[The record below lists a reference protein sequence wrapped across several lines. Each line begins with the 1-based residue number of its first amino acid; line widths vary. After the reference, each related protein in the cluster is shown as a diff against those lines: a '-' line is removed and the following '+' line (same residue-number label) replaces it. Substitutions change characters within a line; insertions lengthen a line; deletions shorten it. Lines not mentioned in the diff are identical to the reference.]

1 MTKAIG
7 IATQVQSTQVQS
19 TMYRWTK
26 PLRSSAVAFLT
37 AIVLTA
43 CGGGAQT
50 TENPVSQGP
59 GGGGNVAYTGPA
71 ARDADVLK
79 FQQEFWTN
87 AKTAERCGNCHSE
100 TGPQSYQFVRNDD
113 VNLAYDAAITKV
125 NRDQPAL
132 SELVNKVQTGITGHN
147 CWVTD
152 PSVCGTIMTTWI
164 ENWVGATAG
173 GGRQITL
180 LAPLSVNPADSKNF
194 PDLPTDNA
202 PNSFKDTI
210 YDPILALYCQDCHSS
225 ESATAQQPYFADP
238 DIAVAYA
245 NAKSKINLDE
255 PGNSR
260 FVIKVSP
267 DILIGGESHNCW
279 NNDCPTAESQMLA
292 AITAFAGGIQATV
305 VNPDL
310 LTSQAIRLVDGTLAS
325 GGNRYEDVQ
334 VALWE
339 FQQGSGLVALDS
351 SGVDPAIDLNFF
363 GDVTWFGG
371 WGITIGADA
380 AQGPGKA
387 QASASASSKLHDV
400 LKESGEFSIE
410 AWVVPA
416 NVTQEMAQI
425 VSYSAGPMTRNF
437 ALQQTLYDYDFLLRH
452 NAVDANDM
460 PLMGLDGQPAHS
472 TPAANEVLQAT
483 LQHVV
488 ATYDPVNGRRIY
500 VNGVLETQT
509 DPIPG
514 GTLVDWQDNFAVILG
529 NEASSDGL
537 WEGTFRL
544 ASIHRRALTQDQVTQ
559 NFDAGVGER
568 FYMLFDVSARI
579 GAPEDTSFIL
589 FEAQQFDTFAYLFDK
604 PHFITLDGVDRDN
617 VALEGLHLAMNG
629 QEVDK
634 GQSYANMAEVTD
646 ATLIQELGQ
655 PLSVLGAVIALE
667 KGPEDDQFFLTF
679 DNINGAT
686 YDRPD
691 LPMLVISPVD
701 LVNEAQIGIRT
712 FDEIAATYSSIL
724 NVDRL
729 ATYTNDAG
737 DTDAHVDVT
746 YQELRQSLPAIEDIN
761 SFLSSNQVAIA
772 QLAIQFCDSAIGT
785 NANPNPDA
793 EGVVWTAFDFDLPAA
808 TAFNATN
815 RQDFVN
821 PLIARAV
828 GQTALGV
835 QLASQ
840 PTYAVVYD
848 EVATAA
854 AVANGRPE
862 NLIDRLLNAPP
873 PRSDTRAIAKGVC
886 ASILGSAA
894 TLVQ

>member
-7 IATQVQSTQVQS
+7 IATQVHSTKS
-19 TMYRWTK
+19 RWTQ
-26 PLRSSAVAFLT
+26 PLRSSAVAFLA

-50 TENPVSQGP
+50 TDNPTSQGT

-79 FQQEFWTN
+79 FQQEFWAFT
-87 AKTAERCGNCHSE
+87 KTSERCGNCHSE
-100 TGPQSYQFVRNDD
+100 NGPQSYQFVRNDD
-113 VNLAYDAAITKV
+113 VNLAYDAAVEKI

-132 SELVNKVQTGITGHN
+132 SELVAKVQSQPIGHN

-152 PSVCGTIMTTWI
+152 PSVCGTIMTNWI
-164 ENWVGATAG
+164 ENWVGETAG
-173 GGRQITL
+173 GGREINL
-180 LAPLSVNPADSKNF
+180 LPPISVNPADSKNF
-194 PDLPTDNA
+194 PDLPTDNS
-202 PNSFKDTI
+202 PNSFKETI

-225 ESATAQQPYFADP
+225 ESATAQQPYFADT
-238 DIAVAYA
+238 DISVAYA
-245 NAKSKINLDE
+245 NAKSKINLDA

-279 NNDCPTAESQMLA
+279 DNDCPTAETEMLA
-292 AITAFAGGIQATV
+292 AITAFAGGVQATV
-305 VNPDL
+305 VDPDL

-325 GGNRYEDVQ
+325 GGNRYEDAQ

-351 SGVDPAIDLNFF
+351 SGVDPAINLNFF
-363 GDVTWFGG
+363 GDVTWYGG

-387 QASASASSKLHDV
+387 QGSATGSAKLHDI

-437 ALQQTLYDYDFLLRH
+437 ALQQTLYNYDFLLRH
-452 NAVDANDM
+452 NAVDENDE
-460 PLMGLDGQPAHS
+460 PLMGLDGEPAHS

-488 ATYDPVNGRRIY
+488 ATYDPVNGRQIF
-500 VNGVLETQT
+500 VNGVLATQT

-514 GTLVDWQDNFAVILG
+514 GTLIDWQDNFAVILG

-537 WEGTFRL
+537 WQGTFRL
-544 ASIHRRALTQDQVTQ
+544 AAVHRRALTQEQVTQ

-579 GAPEDTSFIL
+579 GAPVDSSFIL

-604 PHFITLDGVDRDN
+604 PHFITLDGIDRDS
-617 VALEGLHLAMNG
+617 VEIEGMHLAMNG

-634 GQSYANMAEVTD
+634 GQSYANMAEITD
-646 ATLIQELGQ
+646 ATLNEELGQ

-679 DNINGAT
+679 DNINGAI
-686 YDRPD
+686 YDRP
-691 LPMLVISPVD
+691 LNPMLVISPTD
-701 LVNEAQIGIRT
+701 LVDEAQIGIRT
-712 FDEIAATYSSIL
+712 FDEIAATYASIL
-724 NVDRL
+724 SVDRL
-729 ATYTNDAG
+729 ATYTNDAN
-737 DTDAHVDVT
+737 DTAAHVDIT

-785 NANPNPDA
+785 NANPNPSA
-793 EGVVWTAFDFDLPAA
+793 EGVVWQNFDFDLPAA
-808 TAFNATN
+808 TAFNAAN
-815 RQDFVN
+815 RADFVD

-828 GQTALGV
+828 GQPAIGA

-840 PTYAVVYD
+840 PSYTTVFD
-848 EVATAA
+848 EVALAA
-854 AVANGRPE
+854 PVAGGRPD
-862 NLIDRLLNAPP
+862 NLIDRLLAGT
-873 PRSDTRAIAKGVC
+873 SDTRAIAKGVC
-886 ASILGSAA
+886 ASVLGSAV